1 MLGSLGMSFGYLI
14 NAVLKMFCLFVF
26 HKGIPHISSCASQ
39 SQVKQCQTQCH
50 LIQKGLLQPVV
61 LTQGL
66 FVEMKFPREYQL
78 SFLYI

>member
-39 SQVKQCQTQCH
+39 SQVKQCH

-66 FVEMKFPREYQL
+66 FVEMKFTREYQL